1 MWTVTLVVYQNA
13 RWEGSRSR
21 PRGYEHTERS
31 SLAALR
37 HAWRKGLDRFTEQ
50 LTRFQR
56 PSSWILLLG
65 LSALILDYRCHGY
78 FVNPDL
84 RAEDGKMVYAF
95 FFQSRDLREVLRFKA
110 GYMPLVP
117 NALGYVA
124 ARLPPSAVPYFLA
137 LVPASFAAAVF
148 VVFNAASFRR
158 YVPSDRLRL
167 CCCVGLALAPLAN
180 FFLVCNTDYSI
191 WNLLVLLLWLV
202 LVRMPD
208 SKLLA
213 LPFTVLLTVL
223 VWTHPTS
230 IVALPATICW
240 LWVDKRPFSRLL
252 HALVSGAQ
260 VLHVFYGATP
270 HSASVFFK
278 GDSVSEQVWV
288 SLAKFFGL
296 LLHALSS
303 ALFPYLPADS
313 VTLARMCPIVL
324 LVALAVCAVLPK
336 KSLAE
341 RAFFVWLLY
350 CIVVPLFAVVLV
362 RPTGLSNPRYLYST
376 RVFGAVG
383 IGLVI
388 GRALA
393 FCVARFPRF
402 RRLLWFVPELSVLV
416 YFVSLNRP
424 GVNAAY
430 AQPDPRNGKIIH
442 DCLAELARLQRERGS
457 PCGLRV
463 QCRKRHGDWPFTIDT
478 PLGCDE

>member
-1 MWTVTLVVYQNA
+1 MTHWIPERAQRVASWVLV
-13 RWEGSRSR
+13 
-21 PRGYEHTERS
+21 
-31 SLAALR
+31 
-37 HAWRKGLDRFTEQ
+37 
-50 LTRFQR
+50 
-56 PSSWILLLG
+56 LG

-95 FFQSRDLREVLRFKA
+95 FFNYRSLQAVIRFKA

-124 ARLPPSAVPYFLA
+124 ARLPPPAAPYFLA
-137 LVPASFAAAVF
+137 LVPASFAAAAF
-148 VVFNAASFRR
+148 AVFNAASFRR

-167 CCCVGLALAPLAN
+167 CCCFGLALAPLAN

-213 LPFTVLLTVL
+213 LLFTVLLTVL
-223 VWTHPTS
+223 VWTHPIS
-230 IVALPATICW
+230 VVALPATLCW
-240 LWVDKRPFSRLL
+240 LWLDKRLFSRLL
-252 HALVSGAQ
+252 HALVASAQ
-260 VLHVFYGATP
+260 VLHVFYGASP
-270 HSASVFFK
+270 HAASVFFK
-278 GDSVSEQVWV
+278 GDSVSGQVWA
-288 SLAKFFGL
+288 SFDKFFRL
-296 LLHALSS
+296 LLRALSS

-313 VTLARMCPIVL
+313 TTLAQVCPIVL
-324 LVALAVCAVLPK
+324 LLALAVCAALPK
-336 KSLAE
+336 KALAE

-350 CIVVPLFAVVLV
+350 CIVVPLFVVVLV

-376 RVFGAVG
+376 RLFGAVG
-383 IGLVI
+383 MGLI
-388 GRALA
+388 ITRALA
-393 FCVARFPRF
+393 FCVARFTRF
-402 RRLLWFVPELSVLV
+402 RRVLLLVPELSALA

-478 PLGCDE
+478 RHGCDE

>member
-1 MWTVTLVVYQNA
+1 M
-13 RWEGSRSR
+13 
-21 PRGYEHTERS
+21 
-31 SLAALR
+31 AALR
-37 HAWRKGLDRFTEQ
+37 DASRKGLARFSQQ

-56 PSSWILLLG
+56 PASWIFLIG

-95 FFQSRDLREVLRFKA
+95 FYTARRLGAVLRFKA

-117 NALGYVA
+117 NILGYVA
-124 ARLPPSAVPYFLA
+124 ARLPPPAAPYFLA

-158 YVPSDRLRL
+158 YVRNDRLRL
-167 CCCVGLALAPLAN
+167 CCCAGLALAPLAN

-202 LVRMPD
+202 LVRMPH

-213 LPFTVLLTVL
+213 LLFSVLLTVL
-223 VWTHPTS
+223 VWTHPIS
-230 IVALPATICW
+230 IVALPATLCW
-240 LWVDKRPFSRLL
+240 LWVDKRLFSRLL
-252 HALVSGAQ
+252 HALVAGAQ
-260 VLHVFYGATP
+260 VLHVFYGASP

-278 GDSVSEQVWV
+278 GDSVSGQVWA
-288 SLAKFFGL
+288 SLDKFFRL

-303 ALFPYLPADS
+303 ALFPYLPDDS
-313 VTLARMCPIVL
+313 ATLAQVCPIVL
-324 LVALAVCAVLPK
+324 LLALAVCAALPK
-336 KSLAE
+336 KALAE

-350 CIVVPLFAVVLV
+350 CIVVPLFVVVLV

-376 RVFGAVG
+376 RVFGAAG
-383 IGLVI
+383 LGLVI
-388 GRALA
+388 ARALA

-402 RRLLWFVPELSVLV
+402 RRLLWFVPELAVLA

-424 GVNAAY
+424 GVNTAY

-442 DCLAELARLQRERGS
+442 DCLAELERLQRERGS
-457 PCGLRV
+457 RCGVRV
-463 QCRKRHGDWPFTIDT
+463 QCRKRYGDWPFTIDT
-478 PLGCDE
+478 RSGCED

>member
-1 MWTVTLVVYQNA
+1 MT
-13 RWEGSRSR
+13 
-21 PRGYEHTERS
+21 
-31 SLAALR
+31 
-37 HAWRKGLDRFTEQ
+37 KGIDRFTREQ

-56 PSSWILLLG
+56 IACWSLLLG
-65 LSALILDYRCHGY
+65 VCALILDYRCHGY

-95 FFQSRDLREVLRFKA
+95 FFHARYWKAILRFKA

-117 NALGYVA
+117 NVLGYVA
-124 ARLPPSAVPYFLA
+124 ARLPPPAAPYFLA

-148 VVFNAASFRR
+148 TVFNTASFRR

-167 CCCVGLALAPLAN
+167 CCCLALALAPLAN

-213 LPFTVLLTVL
+213 LLFTVLLTVL
-223 VWTHPTS
+223 VWTHPIS
-230 IVALPATICW
+230 IVALPATLCW
-240 LWVDKRPFSRLL
+240 LWVDRRPFSRVL
-252 HALVSGAQ
+252 HAVVAVAQ
-260 VLHVFYGATP
+260 GLHVFYGATP

-278 GDSVSEQVWV
+278 GHSVSEQVWV
-288 SLAKFFGL
+288 SLEKFFRL
-296 LLHALSS
+296 LVHALSG

-313 VTLARMCPIVL
+313 GMLARSCPIAL
-324 LVALAVCAVLPK
+324 LLALAICAALPK
-336 KSLAE
+336 KTLAE

-350 CIVVPLFAVVLV
+350 CTVVPLFVVVLV
-362 RPTGLSNPRYLYST
+362 RPTGLTNPRYLYST

-383 IGLVI
+383 IALVA
-388 GRALA
+388 GRSLS
-393 FCVARFPRF
+393 FCIARVARF
-402 RRLLWFVPELSVLV
+402 RRVLRFVPELAVLA

-430 AQPDPRNGKIIH
+430 AQPDPHNGKVIRA
-442 DCLAELARLQRERGS
+442 CFAELDRLQRERGS
-457 PCGLRV
+457 HCGLHV
-463 QCRKRHGDWPFTIDT
+463 KCRKGRGDWPFTVDT
-478 PLGCDE
+478 RRDCDE

>member
-1 MWTVTLVVYQNA
+1 
-13 RWEGSRSR
+13 
-21 PRGYEHTERS
+21 
-31 SLAALR
+31 LAAVRDALR
-37 HAWRKGLDRFTEQ
+37 KELDRFTEQ

-56 PSSWILLLG
+56 PASWIFVLG
-65 LSALILDYRCHGY
+65 LSALILDYRCHGF

-95 FFQSRDLREVLRFKA
+95 FFHSRYLRAVLRFKA

-117 NALGYVA
+117 NLLGYVA
-124 ARLPPSAVPYFLA
+124 ARLPPPAAPYFLA

-148 VVFNAASFRR
+148 VVLNAVSFRR

-202 LVRMPD
+202 LVRMPE

-213 LPFTVLLTVL
+213 LLFTILLTIL
-223 VWTHPTS
+223 VWTHPIS
-230 IVALPATICW
+230 IVALPATLCW
-240 LWVDKRPFSRLL
+240 LWVDKRLFSRLL
-252 HALVSGAQ
+252 HALVTGAQ
-260 VLHVFYGATP
+260 VLHVFYGARP
-270 HSASVFFK
+270 HAASVFLK
-278 GDSVSEQVWV
+278 GHSVSAQVWA
-288 SLAKFFGL
+288 SLAKFSRL

-313 VTLARMCPIVL
+313 TTLAQVCPIVL
-324 LVALAVCAVLPK
+324 LFALAVCAALPK
-336 KSLAE
+336 KTLAE

-350 CIVVPLFAVVLV
+350 CILVPLFVVVLV
-362 RPTGLSNPRYLYST
+362 RPTGLTNPRYLYST

-388 GRALA
+388 GHALR
-393 FCVARFPRF
+393 FCVACLARF
-402 RRLLWFVPELSVLV
+402 RRLLWVVPELSMLA

-430 AQPDPRNGKIIH
+430 AQPDPRNGKVIH
-442 DCLAELARLQRERGS
+442 DCLTELARLQRERGS

-463 QCRKRHGDWPFTIDT
+463 QCRKGHGDWPFTIDT
-478 PLGCDE
+478 RLGCDE